1 MVIILNFIKD
11 KRELNNILFR
21 KFHSST
27 DKLVYLNMLIENN
40 EDLIE
45 YTINMYFKNLE
56 FNSEICNLC
65 KNSMIKAFEN
75 YEMDK
80 ICDLESFIIAN
91 IKSDLENYL
100 NSKTHGKTLKKT
112 YIMSK
117 DV

>member
-1 MVIILNFIKD
+1 MVIILNFIED

-21 KFHSST
+21 EFHSST
-27 DKLVYLNMLIENN
+27 DKLIYLNMLIENN

-45 YTINMYFKNLE
+45 YTINMYFKNVE
-56 FNSEICNLC
+56 FSEIYNLC

-100 NSKTHGKTLKKT
+100 NSKIHGKALKKT